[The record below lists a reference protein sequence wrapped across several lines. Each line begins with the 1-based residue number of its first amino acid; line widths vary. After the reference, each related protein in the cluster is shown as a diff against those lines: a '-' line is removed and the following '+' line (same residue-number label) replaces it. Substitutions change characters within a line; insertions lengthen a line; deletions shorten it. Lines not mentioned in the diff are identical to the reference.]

1 MLINIHRIMINHNV
15 LELLNCDI
23 DFWRDGLLRVRGG
36 GGGGMKCVG
45 NLPDLRLLNVAAHMA
60 VEKVK

>member
-23 DFWRDGLLRVRGG
+23 DFWGEGFGG
-36 GGGGMKCVG
+36 GGEMNCVE

-60 VEKVK
+60 VEKVQ